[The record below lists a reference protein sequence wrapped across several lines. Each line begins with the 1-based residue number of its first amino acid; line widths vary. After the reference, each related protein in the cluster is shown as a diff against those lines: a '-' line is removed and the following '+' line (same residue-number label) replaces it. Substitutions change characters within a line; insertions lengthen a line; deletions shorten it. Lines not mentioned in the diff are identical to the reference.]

1 MKNHQTEAAYR
12 IEDLDVSISS
22 IGNDLD
28 LVEEFLAKEESTE
41 YFVINI

>member
-1 MKNHQTEAAYR
+1 MENNQNETSCEIEA
-12 IEDLDVSISS
+12 LDVSISS

-28 LVEEFLAKEESTE
+28 LVEEFFEKEEPLQ